1 MIRGSDIL
9 RRMRAFVLWGG
20 WMVAILATVTT
31 GELIIG
37 IVGTAAE
44 LLLIDSLNFA
54 SSLGVGSARL
64 TR

>member
-1 MIRGSDIL
+1 
-9 RRMRAFVLWGG
+9 MRAFVLWGG